1 MIPIDYIVLFFAV
14 PCSMIIITT
23 IKQDKWNLTWI
34 IPWTSL
40 LFIGDCSLS
49 DLVLFMLGLGL
60 GYFTDIA
67 GVFARKWWYPH
78 YKNRIYSLS
87 AGYGWAIITLIIF
100 RTYFY
105 IQTTLEAI
113 QLGIFTIFGLMWL
126 FVELKK
132 GKTSFSTHLLTIR
145 SFITVIFLFISG
157 DIFFL
162 FVAAIGAIFLEVLGT
177 ELKVWIYY
185 DPSPSYLHLG
195 TGYAQLSYLCLIC
208 TNYIVN
214 QVHPTLM
221 QTSLVAILILL
232 YIVDYKKNSNYNGI
246 SLNE

>member
-34 IPWTSL
+34 ILWTSL
-40 LFIGDCSLS
+40 LFIGDWSFS
-49 DLVLFMLGLGL
+49 DIVLFMLGLVF

-67 GVFARKWWYPH
+67 GVFAKKWWYPH

-105 IQTTLEAI
+105 IQTTLETI
-113 QLGIFTIFGLMWL
+113 QWIVYAMFGLMWL
-126 FVELKK
+126 YVELKK
-132 GKTSFSTHLLTIR
+132 GKTSYSTHWLTIR
-145 SFITVIFLFISG
+145 SLITVIFLFISG

-185 DPSPSYLHLG
+185 DPPPSYFHLG

-208 TNYIVN
+208 TNFIVD
-214 QVHPTLM
+214 QELPTFL
-221 QTSLVAILILL
+221 QAFLLAALIIL
-232 YIVDYKKNSNYNGI
+232 YIVDYKKISRSNGI
-246 SLNE
+246 NLKE

>member
-40 LFIGDCSLS
+40 LFIGDCSFS
-49 DLVLFMLGLGL
+49 DIVLFLLGLVL
-60 GYFTDIA
+60 GYFTDIT
-67 GVFARKWWYPH
+67 GVFAKKWWYPH

-87 AGYGWAIITLIIF
+87 AGYGWAIITLIMF

-105 IQTTLEAI
+105 IQTTLENV
-113 QLGIFTIFGLMWL
+113 QLIVYAIFGLMWL

-132 GKTSFSTHLLTIR
+132 GRTSFSTHWLTIR
-145 SFITVIFLFISG
+145 SFITVIFLLISG

-195 TGYAQLSYLCLIC
+195 TGYTQLSYLCLIF

-214 QVHPTLM
+214 QELPSIL
-221 QTSLVAILILL
+221 QTTLVAILILL
-232 YIVDYKKNSNYNGI
+232 YIVDYKKISRFNGTNI
-246 SLNE
+246 KE